1 MSLHCGTALAPSRA
15 RIAPAPRRGPLR
27 EPQRGGLSPRRP
39 VASASASSGA
49 SSSGNSSVPEPAD
62 APGEGRRRRPA
73 VTDAKAHE
81 NALEPEKGPQMNSR
95 GIAPDEVAPVVP
107 TREATTEFPPSEMAS
122 RLGRSG
128 RGSTQGAVARGGGGG
143 GDEGEDVRAAVGD
156 AGGEG
161 GVNV

>member
-27 EPQRGGLSPRRP
+27 EPPRGGLSPRRP

-107 TREATTEFPPSEMAS
+107 TREATTEFPPSEWPRAS
-122 RLGRSG
+122 
-128 RGSTQGAVARGGGGG
+128 
-143 GDEGEDVRAAVGD
+143 D
-156 AGGEG
+156 APGEG
-161 GVNV
+161 RRRAPSPAAEAEEETKGKTLEPPWEMPEGKGE